1 MVSHSNLMLLLFK
14 LLITPILIGSVT
26 LAGRRWGPVVN
37 GLLVGLPLTSGP
49 ISFILAHQYGLA
61 FAAQAA
67 VGNLAGQVSMCIFCL
82 VYSLVAQM
90 NHWLASALTSLTAF
104 LLATLLL
111 NHFTWQLLPAFI
123 LLLAVITLVVQLIPR
138 YALAPNAAIPP
149 KWDLPARMIVA
160 TLFVILLTTFASVLG
175 PQLSG
180 LLSPF
185 PIFGVVFATF
195 THAQQGPRA
204 AANLLRGIVLGSLAY
219 TFFFLIIGAVLPHWG
234 IPLTYS
240 LALIA
245 ALSVSGI
252 FYFTTSKKERNRN
265 EAKNSHIDL

>member
-1 MVSHSNLMLLLFK
+1 MLLLFK
-14 LLITPILIGSVT
+14 LLITPVLIGSVT
-26 LAGRRWGPVVN
+26 LAGRRWGPAVN

-82 VYSLVAQM
+82 VYSLVAQKTP
-90 NHWLASALTSLTAF
+90 WLASALISITAF

-111 NHFTWQLLPAFI
+111 NHFTWQLFPAFVF
-123 LLLAVITLVVQLIPR
+123 LLATIMLVVQLIPR
-138 YALAPNAAIPP
+138 YALAPNAAMPP

-180 LLSPF
+180 LLAPF

-219 TFFFLIIGAVLPHWG
+219 TFFFLTVGAGLTHWG
-234 IPLTYS
+234 VPLTYS

-245 ALSVSGI
+245 ALSVSGV
-252 FYFTTSKKERNRN
+252 FYFLTSKIER
-265 EAKNSHIDL
+265 KTQ